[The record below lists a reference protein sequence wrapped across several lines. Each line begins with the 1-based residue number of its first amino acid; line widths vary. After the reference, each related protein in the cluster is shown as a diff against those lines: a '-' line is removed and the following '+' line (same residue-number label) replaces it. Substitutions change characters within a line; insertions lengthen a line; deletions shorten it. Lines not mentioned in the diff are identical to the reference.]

1 MQLPSRPSPRARGR
15 VPVRGDVVRT
25 QIVQTAYRLF
35 VDRGFA
41 DVSIE
46 QIADAARISRRTI
59 YNKFLNKSDIYRAA
73 FEPVLA
79 ELELAAMFE
88 VPSFD
93 DPREVLH
100 YHAATIRELLDR
112 PELIDMLRVL
122 VHEAQKQRWLAH
134 AYVTRFRIPIRARF
148 RADMARLVAAGRLP
162 PRDVG
167 LLADQFFATTLG
179 LLAFPRLLQL
189 DAGSSPEAS
198 DALLRASVDS
208 LLAGWGV
215 SH

>member
-1 MQLPSRPSPRARGR
+1 MQLRSRPAPRARDR

-46 QIADAARISRRTI
+46 QIADAAGISRRTV
-59 YNKFLNKSDIYRAA
+59 YNKFLNKPDIYQAA

-88 VPSFD
+88 VPPFD
-93 DPREVLH
+93 DPRQVLH
-100 YHAATIRELLDR
+100 HYAAAIRELLDY
-112 PELIDMLRVL
+112 PGLIEMLRVL

-134 AYVTRFRIPIRARF
+134 AYVTRFRIPIRSRF
-148 RADMARLVAAGRLP
+148 RDDMARLVAAGRLP
-162 PRDVG
+162 PRDVE

-179 LLAFPRLLQL
+179 LLIFPRLLRL
-189 DAGSSPEAS
+189 EVGATPEAS
-198 DALLRASVDS
+198 DALLRVSVDG

-215 SH
+215 LH

>member
-1 MQLPSRPSPRARGR
+1 MQLPTRPNPEARGR

-46 QIADAARISRRTI
+46 QIADAARISRRTV
-59 YNKFLNKSDIYRAA
+59 YNKFLNKSGIYRAA

-88 VPSFD
+88 VPPFD
-93 DPREVLH
+93 DARQVLH
-100 YHAATIRELLDR
+100 YHAATIRDLLDR

-134 AYVTRFRIPIRARF
+134 AYVTRFRIPIRSRF
-148 RADMARLVAAGRLP
+148 RDDMTRLIAAGRLP
-162 PRDVG
+162 PRDVS
-167 LLADQFFATTLG
+167 LLTDQFFATTLG
-179 LLAFPRLLQL
+179 LLIFPRLLRL
-189 DAGSSPEAS
+189 EAGTSPEAS
-198 DALLRASVDS
+198 DALLRASVDG
-208 LLAGWGV
+208 LLASWGV
-215 SH
+215 AH